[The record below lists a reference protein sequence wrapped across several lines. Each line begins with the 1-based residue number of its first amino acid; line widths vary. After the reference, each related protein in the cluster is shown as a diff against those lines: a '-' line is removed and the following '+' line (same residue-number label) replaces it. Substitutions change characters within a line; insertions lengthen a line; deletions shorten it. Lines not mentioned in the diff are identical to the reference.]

1 MEVSTKSAVRSPT
14 FISIP
19 RRTAKA
25 TRKSSQSWK
34 AALLFLLI
42 AGFFFIL
49 FIFML
54 FGTVLIGLFSEPPAQ
69 IDAGQWEVATGFPQ
83 AAQKYLPIYQEAGR
97 KYGVPW
103 PILAAIH
110 KIETDFGRN
119 LSVSSVGARGH
130 MQFMD
135 KTWLG
140 WSFSG
145 GTRLGDLPDHVNIT
159 DPDRIE
165 EYGGYGVD
173 ADGDGR
179 ADPYNPVD
187 AIHAT
192 AKYLAANHKPGDDW
206 FKRGGA
212 VWQYNHDYE
221 NYVLKVKQYAEAF
234 ARPVLSAAGSAAGS
248 GQFLWP
254 VPGGK
259 VTSSFGY
266 RFHPLKKVYRMH
278 EGIDIGKE
286 LGAPILASD
295 SGVVIESRKAEGY
308 GWMIVIDH
316 GNGYQTLYAHMEEKD
331 VQVHAGQKVKKGQM
345 IARVGSN
352 GWSTGP
358 HLHFEIRRNG
368 QIINPEQV
376 VKVHETLRK

>member
-1 MEVSTKSAVRSPT
+1 MEVSTKSAA
-14 FISIP
+14 
-19 RRTAKA
+19 RTQSFTYFPLRTVKA
-25 TRKSSQSWK
+25 NCKSSQNWMM
-34 AALLFLLI
+34 ALIVLFI
-42 AGFFFIL
+42 AGFFLIFFIT
-49 FIFML
+49 ML
-54 FGTVLIGLFSEPPAQ
+54 FGVLFVGLFSEQPAGMEE
-69 IDAGQWEVATGFPQ
+69 GQWEVAAGFPQ
-83 AAQKYLPIYQEAGR
+83 IAQKYLPIYQEAGK

-119 LSVSSVGARGH
+119 QSVSPVGARGH

-140 WSFSG
+140 WSYSG

-159 DPDRIE
+159 DPEQIE
-165 EYGGYGVD
+165 KYGGYGVD
-173 ADGDGR
+173 ADGDGK
-179 ADPYNPVD
+179 ADPYDPED

-234 ARPVLSAAGSAAGS
+234 ARPVLPAGSAAAD

-259 VTSSFGY
+259 ITSSFGH
-266 RFHPLKKVYRMH
+266 RLHPLKKVYRMH
-278 EGIDIGKE
+278 EGVDIGKE
-286 LGAPILASD
+286 LGAPILASE
-295 SGVVIESRKAEGY
+295 SGVVVESRPADGY
-308 GWMIVIDH
+308 GWVIVIDH
-316 GNGYQTLYAHMEEKD
+316 GNGYQSLYAHMEEKD
-331 VQVHAGQKVKKGQM
+331 VKVRVRQPVKKGQM

-368 QIINPEQV
+368 KAINPEQV
-376 VKVHETLRK
+376 VKTHESLQK